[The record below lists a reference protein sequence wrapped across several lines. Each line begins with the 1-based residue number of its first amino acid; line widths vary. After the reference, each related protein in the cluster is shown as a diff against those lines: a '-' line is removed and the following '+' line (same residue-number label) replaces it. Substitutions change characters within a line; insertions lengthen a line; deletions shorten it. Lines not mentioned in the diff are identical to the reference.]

1 MDGKPNRGEIKLRF
15 QIPPALCGRGLSIH
29 FLQPQSAAQVPQF
42 WILAAR
48 LFERT
53 QLSKTSNLS
62 GT

>member
-15 QIPPALCGRGLSIH
+15 QIPPALCRRGLSIH

-42 WILAAR
+42 WIFAAT

-53 QLSKTSNLS
+53 ELSQTPNLS
-62 GT
+62 ET